1 MLTTAV
7 KTAGSG
13 GGAGEE
19 PLAVR
24 MPLQGSVSSHTN
36 AARQR
41 RKRQKLETAGLVQCN
56 VVVPA
61 AAVAELQQQAQL
73 LRAYPH
79 LVPGPMRDPV
89 SGKLVSVR
97 IGRAGR

>member
-1 MLTTAV
+1 MLTT
-7 KTAGSG
+7 GIDG
-13 GGAGEE
+13 GGGGEE
-19 PLAVR
+19 PLAAGV
-24 MPLQGSVSSHTN
+24 PLQGAVSRHTN
-36 AARQR
+36 AERQQ
-41 RKRQKLETAGLVQCN
+41 RKRRKLETAGLVQCN

-61 AAVAELQQQAQL
+61 AAVAELQQQAEL

-97 IGRAGR
+97 IGRTERC